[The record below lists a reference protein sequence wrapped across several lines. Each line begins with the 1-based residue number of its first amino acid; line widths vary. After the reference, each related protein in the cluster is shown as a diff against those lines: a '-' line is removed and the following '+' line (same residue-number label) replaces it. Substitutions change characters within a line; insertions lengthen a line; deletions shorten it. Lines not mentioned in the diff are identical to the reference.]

1 MWQFIRFTNTNNKL
15 YQTTNCITFLLS
27 SLISLDTLY
36 SIKLKLNII
45 FIIIYILIIESD
57 NIYTLKNLSLN
68 WIEVIGINL
77 SLVKKT
83 IATFIEE
90 SRNLLWEKEEI

>member
-1 MWQFIRFTNTNNKL
+1 M
-15 YQTTNCITFLLS
+15 
-27 SLISLDTLY
+27 
-36 SIKLKLNII
+36 
-45 FIIIYILIIESD
+45 
-57 NIYTLKNLSLN
+57 SLN

-90 SRNLLWEKEEI
+90 SRNLLWEKEEILSFNELFDSVEPYSFALFQILSYLK